1 MKKLTQALK
10 ITAASSILCL
20 SASAS
25 ADTSYYFGGNFSL
38 LKADYDIIGD
48 DASLT
53 AIYGRFGA
61 QLNENISIETRLGF
75 GVGDDDVQYLG
86 VDINTELDSIFGVY
100 ARAGAPVSESFYP
113 YVIAGFTRGE
123 ATTSTEGFISVS
135 ESQTDMSYGVG
146 ADIGSS
152 DTFLVNVEYMNW
164 YDKDGT
170 EISGFSFGFT
180 RKF

>member
-86 VDINTELDSIFGVY
+86 VDINTELDSVFGVY

-113 YVIAGFTRGE
+113 YIIAGFTRGE
-123 ATTSTEGFISVS
+123 ATASIEGFGAES

-164 YDKDGT
+164 FDKDGT